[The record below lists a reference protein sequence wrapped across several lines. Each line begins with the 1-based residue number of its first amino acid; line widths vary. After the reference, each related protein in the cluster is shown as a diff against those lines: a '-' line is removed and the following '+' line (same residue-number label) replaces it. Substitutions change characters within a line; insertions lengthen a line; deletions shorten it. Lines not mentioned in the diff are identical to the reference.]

1 MMLTRF
7 WYFCAILSIITT
19 SFSTLASDVL
29 DCVIERYSQS
39 NSPFTGLPNP
49 AEQGDHKYK
58 VMNYGERPFLF
69 AISKPDVIA
78 PNVSLP
84 SFLSDYSRNQGYE
97 DNAYHEFK
105 SSNLPL
111 QAKVWLPLGAQPLPL
126 VLLVH
131 GNSAPGFDYLG
142 ELLASRGHFVVQV
155 DQTYLNGLW
164 GENGAR
170 GWILLEH
177 IKLLKK
183 WNAKQ
188 GHAFYNKLDLENI
201 ALIGMSRGGEAVALA
216 ASFNQWKTLPDST
229 ESTEFGFNIKTIVA
243 LAPMDGQYQHADGRN
258 ILKNVNYLVLQG
270 GHDADVYQFL
280 GSRQWHRTHF
290 DDDKDFIKQSIYIYR
305 ANHINFNQDMS
316 DDYHWGG
323 SNDFYSKLLTPKQQ
337 EKLTKV
343 FVSAFLEA
351 TLANKKAYRKIFRQP
366 LAGQFGLP
374 EDIYIGR
381 HIGSDFKV
389 IEDFEN
395 EAKQE
400 SAVKALFG
408 KALTKMPI
416 SIDSERLRNGTKTS
430 NNVLKVQLKKQV
442 ETRLSIKLSEAEL
455 FHQNHE
461 GKPYLSFSLARA
473 DSGESEECGSYN
485 LLSDTRVELL
495 DKFGVVLKKSLA
507 ASGSVSPLLISDF
520 SELEKDGVRYA
531 PTEPVLQ
538 TFTLPI
544 ELNKPVSAE
553 SELELV
559 LIFEPKQDVSII
571 LDDIGITS
579 AI

>member
-1 MMLTRF
+1 MLTRF
-7 WYFCAILSIITT
+7 SCFFAILSIVTA
-19 SFSTLASDVL
+19 SFSTFASDVL
-29 DCVIERYSQS
+29 ECVIERYSQP
-39 NSPFTGLPNP
+39 NSSFIGLPNP
-49 AEQGDHKYK
+49 AELGEHKYK
-58 VMNYGERPFLF
+58 VMNYGEQPFLF
-69 AISKPDVIA
+69 AFSKPDVIA

-97 DNAYHEFK
+97 DNAYHKFK
-105 SSNLPL
+105 SGNLPL
-111 QAKVWLPLGAQPLPL
+111 QAKVWLPLAAQPLPL

-177 IKLLKK
+177 IKLLQK
-183 WNAKQ
+183 WNAEQ

-216 ASFNQWKTLPDST
+216 ASFNQWKTLPDSA
-229 ESTEFGFNIKTIVA
+229 ESTGFGFNIKSVVA

-280 GSRQWHRTHF
+280 GSQQWHRTHF
-290 DDDKDFIKQSIYIYR
+290 DADKDFLKQSIYIYR

-316 DDYHWGG
+316 DDYHWG
-323 SNDFYSKLLTPKQQ
+323 SSKDFYSKLLTPKQQ

-343 FVSAFLEA
+343 YVSAFLEA

-366 LAGQFGLP
+366 VTNEFGLP
-374 EDIYIGR
+374 DDIYISR
-381 HIGSDFKV
+381 HMTSDFKT
-389 IEDFEN
+389 IEDFEGDAEKEN
-395 EAKQE
+395 T
-400 SAVKALFG
+400 VKALSD
-408 KALTKMPI
+408 KTLEELPI

-430 NNVLKVQLKKQV
+430 NNVLKVHLKKQV
-442 ETRLSIKLSEAEL
+442 ETRLSIKFTGAEL
-455 FHQNHE
+455 LQQNRKE
-461 GKPYLSFSLARA
+461 KPYLSFSLARA
-473 DSGESEECGSYN
+473 DSRESEECSSYN
-485 LLSDTRVELL
+485 LLSDTKVELL
-495 DKFGVVLKKSLA
+495 NKSDIVFKKSLA

-520 SELEKDGVRYA
+520 SELEKGGVRYA

-544 ELNKPVSAE
+544 ELNKPISAE

-559 LIFEPKQDVSII
+559 FIFAPTRDVTII